1 MPADAA
7 ASSPSV
13 TDLQRSIAEVRAE
26 NARLNAE
33 LLEAS
38 QQHSATSEVL
48 EVINSSSGDQT
59 RVFETVLKKAH
70 ALCGVTRGSLQF
82 YDGEKFHA
90 VALHNVPDDVA
101 DRLRQGYEPGPYVP
115 VQQLLGGAQFVHVRD
130 LAEIDHPIARAAAKI
145 GIGTTLYLALRKD
158 GRLLGQIVAA
168 LAISQGDEGI
178 DCTTESHSRTDHCV
192 EH

>member
-59 RVFETVLKKAH
+59 RVFETILKKAH
-70 ALCGVTRGSLQF
+70 ALCGVTRGSLQL